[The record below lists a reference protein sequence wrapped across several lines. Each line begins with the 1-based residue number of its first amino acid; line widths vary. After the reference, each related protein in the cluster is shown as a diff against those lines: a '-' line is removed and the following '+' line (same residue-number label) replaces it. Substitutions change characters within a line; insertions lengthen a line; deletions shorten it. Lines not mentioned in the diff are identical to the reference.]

1 MQRLSMERPPGLGYN
16 LFWKGVFLGIIFL
29 FSYLVY
35 FASQSVEYTWRWY
48 RVPQYF
54 YYTAKIDVTS
64 PLEGEIRSITED
76 KDGIKVVIK
85 GEEEETISL
94 PAKSELLLSEGDY
107 VYPGDKIGFYKKG
120 KPGLFLVGLYITLEV
135 SVLAI
140 ILGIIIGLLTGL
152 ARISKNPA
160 LRYLAITYIEI
171 IRGSPLLVQIFLWYF
186 VVGTLVNAIL
196 SKYGFPPIPSL
207 WYGVISLAIFSGAYI
222 AEIVRAGIQ
231 SVSKGQMEAARSLGL
246 SYAQAMRKVILPQA
260 FRRILPPLA
269 GQFISLIKDSSLL
282 GVIAIRELTKATR
295 EIVTTSLQPF
305 EMWIVCALL
314 YLVLTFTL
322 SMFVQYLERKAIL

>member
-94 PAKSELLLSEGDY
+94 PAKSELLCL
-107 VYPGDKIGFYKKG
+107 KG
-120 KPGLFLVGLYITLEV
+120 IMYIQ
-135 SVLAI
+135 
-140 ILGIIIGLLTGL
+140 
-152 ARISKNPA
+152 
-160 LRYLAITYIEI
+160 EI
-171 IRGSPLLVQIFLWYF
+171 R
-186 VVGTLVNAIL
+186 
-196 SKYGFPPIPSL
+196 
-207 WYGVISLAIFSGAYI
+207 
-222 AEIVRAGIQ
+222 
-231 SVSKGQMEAARSLGL
+231 
-246 SYAQAMRKVILPQA
+246 
-260 FRRILPPLA
+260 
-269 GQFISLIKDSSLL
+269 
-282 GVIAIRELTKATR
+282 
-295 EIVTTSLQPF
+295 
-305 EMWIVCALL
+305 
-314 YLVLTFTL
+314 
-322 SMFVQYLERKAIL
+322 